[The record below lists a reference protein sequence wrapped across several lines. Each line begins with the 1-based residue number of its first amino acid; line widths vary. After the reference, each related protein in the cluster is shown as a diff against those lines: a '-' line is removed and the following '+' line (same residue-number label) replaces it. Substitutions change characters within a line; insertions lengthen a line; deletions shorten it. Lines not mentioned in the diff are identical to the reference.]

1 MRIDEIVASKGKHKQ
16 SHRVGRGSGSNRGNT
31 SGRGSKGQKARTG
44 GNIPARFEG
53 GQTPLSQRIPKRK
66 GFKNP
71 KRTKIFVI
79 NLCHLN
85 NFLEKDKLTIASLQD
100 KGYFR
105 KGEEVK
111 ILGSNTLQKAVGVE
125 THRISTSAQKQIE
138 AAGGKVII
146 ISTEKKSASKK

>member
-1 MRIDEIVASKGKHKQ
+1 MRIDEIVADKGKHKQ
-16 SHRVGRGSGSNRGNT
+16 SRRVGRGSGSGRGNT
-31 SGRGSKGQKARTG
+31 SGRGSKGQKARSG
-44 GNIPARFEG
+44 SSIPARFEG

-71 KRTKIFVI
+71 KRTKIFII
-79 NLCHLN
+79 NLQHLD

-111 ILGSNTLQKAVGVE
+111 ILGSSALQKAVEVE

-138 AAGGKVII
+138 TAGGKVVIVT
-146 ISTEKKSASKK
+146 TEKKPVSSK